1 MAVND
6 DFDDDGESVT
16 ITHSATSDD
25 PKYSSTLNLSL
36 SIGTVTVM
44 ITDNDMAGVTV
55 DPGSLTLIEGDA
67 TESSKE
73 YTVVLTSKPTHNVT
87 ITLLASAD
95 FTTTVG
101 GNIITSVRFTPD
113 NWDSEVTITLIV
125 VDDDFDESETEFGSQ
140 SLSVGSTDPKY
151 DIFGSNALL
160 ISVNIKDDDTQGVTV
175 SESVLTVNEAG
186 ATSATYTVVLNSEPA
201 HTVTITPD
209 IGTSTDVTFTPEFL
223 TFLPSQWADE
233 KTVTVTAFD
242 DRIDEGVSEIVQITH
257 SANQMTQE
265 PDVADY
271 TGVTVA
277 SVDVE
282 VTDNDTAGVEIVS
295 SLTVDEGS
303 TGTIAVKLTSAPS
316 DIVAVALSTTSADFR
331 VTSGATLFSS
341 TNWDTVQ
348 NVTVTPTD
356 DSDGA
361 DEIGGTIRQSL
372 VTSADPKYGGLH
384 MSTIAVTVRDDDS
397 PSLGVIGG
405 SFGFNDFSED
415 GGAGSFTV
423 GLSVQPTGGDVTV
436 TITSNRTGVVTV
448 DTDTVTTGD
457 QNTLTFTDMTWN
469 TAQTVTVTAV
479 NDDID
484 NPLDRRIARLTL
496 TPSGADYEG
505 ITPHTIAYR
514 VRDDDTREVV
524 VSDSEITIEEDDSGI
539 YTIVLKSQPTADVT
553 ITVHD
558 PDETPSSYVELD
570 VESLIFTPENWATP
584 QDGELSVDRDY
595 VDDATVTETFTHSI
609 SGGDYGSV
617 EVADIKVIVGNLD
630 ERGVRISDTSFSTI
644 SSLSILEGREGVY
657 YILLDSTPSGP
668 LTINIMSSDA
678 TIATVDPI
686 SVTIDPD
693 VVGFDWQ
700 DEVIFTV
707 TAVNNDIDHPADQ
720 MVNILHSVTGAN
732 DYAVNNVTIRSLEV
746 TVTDNDTRAIVLP
759 RLTITINEGGT
770 ERLPVKLKTRPVSGT
785 VTVTATI
792 TGTGTYDEAT
802 ALPARLIFNTSNW
815 DAVQIITLSNP
826 QDRVDEEQTTAT
838 LTLDPSG
845 SDYELLADLEVAL
858 TLNDDNDTRGVIISQ
873 APTSLNE
880 GFGGGSYRISLNSQ
894 PTDDVTITITM
905 EDSDSDS
912 LDDAMLEKTS
922 FTFTPSNW
930 NNPQTV
936 RITPVDDDVD
946 DDGES
951 VTFHHGVTG
960 GDYGANNVTA
970 ISRTVGIGDND
981 MRGVTVRPMTS
992 ATAPL
997 SVPEFIAG
1005 QAAGDNEREYTVKLD
1020 SQPTADVTITITK
1033 TGETS
1038 LSADSV
1044 SLTFRTPEW
1053 DMPQMVT
1060 VTAADDDNHASGEE
1074 AVFAHSVSSGGDYK
1088 RTPALAIDSV
1098 IAATVDTDSPNVLIS
1113 AGALD
1118 FDEGADD
1125 TYDIRLTTDPQATVT
1140 VHIEVQDADE
1150 ITRATSQFLPR
1161 QSSLRRRIGI

>member
-1 MAVND
+1 MSSCPQCGLTAQTVTVTAV
-6 DFDDDGESVT
+6 DDDSDEDDESLT
-16 ITHSATSDD
+16 ITHSATSSDT
-25 PKYSSTLNLSL
+25 KYSSGETNNP
-36 SIGTVTVM
+36 VTIENVAVM
-44 ITDNDMAGVTV
+44 IMDND
-55 DPGSLTLIEGDA
+55 D
-67 TESSKE
+67 
-73 YTVVLTSKPTHNVT
+73 
-87 ITLLASAD
+87 
-95 FTTTVG
+95 
-101 GNIITSVRFTPD
+101 
-113 NWDSEVTITLIV
+113 
-125 VDDDFDESETEFGSQ
+125 
-140 SLSVGSTDPKY
+140 
-151 DIFGSNALL
+151 
-160 ISVNIKDDDTQGVTV
+160 
-175 SESVLTVNEAG
+175 
-186 ATSATYTVVLNSEPA
+186 
-201 HTVTITPD
+201 
-209 IGTSTDVTFTPEFL
+209 
-223 TFLPSQWADE
+223 
-233 KTVTVTAFD
+233 
-242 DRIDEGVSEIVQITH
+242 
-257 SANQMTQE
+257 
-265 PDVADY
+265 
-271 TGVTVA
+271 
-277 SVDVE
+277 
-282 VTDNDTAGVEIVS
+282 AGVEIVS

-303 TGTIAVKLTSAPS
+303 TGRIAVKLTSAPS

-348 NVTVTPTD
+348 NVTVTPVD
-356 DSDGA
+356 DVDGA
-361 DEIGGTIRQSL
+361 DEIGGTITVL
-372 VTSADPKYGGLH
+372 VTSADTKYGGLH

-397 PSLGVIGG
+397 PSLGIIGG
-405 SFGFNDFSED
+405 SFGFNDFSEN
-415 GGAGSFTV
+415 GGEGSFTV

-457 QNTLTFTDMTWN
+457 QNTLTFTDMTWS
-469 TAQTVTVTAV
+469 TPQTVTVTAV

-496 TPSGADYEG
+496 TSSGADYEG

-558 PDETPSSYVELD
+558 LDETPSSYVEVG

-746 TVTDNDTRAIVLP
+746 TVTDEEDTRGLVLP
-759 RLTITINEGGT
+759 RLTLTIDEGGT

-838 LTLDPSG
+838 LTLDASG

-912 LDDAMLEKTS
+912 LDDAMLNETS

-930 NNPQTV
+930 NTPQTV
-936 RITPVDDDVD
+936 RISVVDDDVD

-992 ATAPL
+992 ALAPL

-1005 QAAGDNEREYTVKLD
+1005 QELGDNEREYTVVLD

-1038 LSADSV
+1038 LSADLA
-1044 SLTFRTPEW
+1044 SLEFTTTDWE
-1053 DMPQMVT
+1053 MPQVVT

-1074 AVFAHSVSSGGDYK
+1074 AIFAHSVSGGDYK

-1118 FDEGADD
+1118 FEEGSDGE
-1125 TYDIRLTTDPQATVT
+1125 YDITLTTDPQATVT
-1140 VHIEVQDADE
+1140 VDHRVSTDADGDNGGD
-1150 ITRATSQFLPR
+1150 ITVSPASIEFTSANWNVAQTITVEAAVDADAVNETA
-1161 QSSLRRRIGI
+1161 RIVHTVSNN